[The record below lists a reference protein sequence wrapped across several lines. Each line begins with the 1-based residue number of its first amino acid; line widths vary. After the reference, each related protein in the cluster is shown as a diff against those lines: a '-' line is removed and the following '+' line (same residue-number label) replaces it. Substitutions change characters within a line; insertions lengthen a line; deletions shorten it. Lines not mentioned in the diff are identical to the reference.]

1 MIAQLRYTRRMDQ
14 EELAAGL
21 RTDLT
26 PEQRSADMRLSID
39 PGFVHHRKIETIIGT
54 EGMKFVDQAI
64 ARLPALPDGLRNGRI
79 NHIYK
84 EALLTFCEAL
94 GAPTLGGI
102 LAAGRGTFFCS
113 TQELLPATD
122 VYHSERGVSV
132 IVTPGVDDLTV
143 ELHYSTA
150 HISADTTRTE
160 LAQGGP
166 MAIVA
171 ELHSFQNKKLIFYP
185 LLMGAPWL
193 SAKTEPSPVP
203 SPEWESYGFYEQFV
217 EDIAEFAK
225 VVDVEMPT
233 DFTVMK
239 DISEGAFKQCLAEI
253 LGDTAR
259 KDWGGETSD
268 HFTSHVHL
276 DSRRTTAAFL
286 LKGPGNRFVPMG
298 LNHLGKNN
306 DQIYRLAQ
314 EPAEL
319 LVLQHCH
326 DILPAVRA
334 TLRAFTVQPSSPRRY
349 CLIDGRDSLRLL
361 TAYDKLNRALE
372 LSKSSKQ

>member
-1 MIAQLRYTRRMDQ
+1 MRYTQCMNQD
-14 EELAAGL
+14 ELAADL
-21 RTDLT
+21 RVDLT

-39 PGFVHHRKIETIIGT
+39 PGFVHHRKIETVIGA
-54 EGMKFVDQAI
+54 EGMKFVDRAI
-64 ARLPALPDGLRNGRI
+64 AGLPALPDGLRNGRI
-79 NHIYK
+79 NHVYK
-84 EALLTFCEAL
+84 EALLGFCEVMQVPPL
-94 GAPTLGGI
+94 GDI

-113 TQELLPATD
+113 TQVLLPASD
-122 VYHSERGVSV
+122 VYNAERAVSV
-132 IVTPGVDDLTV
+132 VDTPGVDDLRV

-150 HISADTTRTE
+150 HISADTTRSE
-160 LAQGGP
+160 LDQGSP

-171 ELHSFQNKKLIFYP
+171 QLHSFRDKKLMFYP

-193 SAKTEPSPVP
+193 TAKVEPSPVP
-203 SPEWESYGFYEQFV
+203 DPEWESFGFYEQFI
-217 EDIAEFAK
+217 EDITEFGK
-225 VVDVEMPT
+225 VVDVEIPS
-233 DFTVMK
+233 DFAVMK
-239 DISEGAFKQCLAEI
+239 DISEPAFKICLAEI
-253 LGDTAR
+253 LGDSTR

-276 DSRRTTAAFL
+276 GEKRTTAAFL
-286 LKGPGNRFVPMG
+286 LKGPGNGFSPMG

-319 LVLQHCH
+319 LVVQHCH
-326 DILPAVRA
+326 EILPPVRA
-334 TLRAFTVQPSSPRRY
+334 TLRAFAVQPGSPRRY

-372 LSKSSKQ
+372 LSKSAKR

>member
-1 MIAQLRYTRRMDQ
+1 VDQ
-14 EELAAGL
+14 DQHINQDQLAADL

-39 PGFVHHRKIETIIGT
+39 PGFVHHRKIETIIGA
-54 EGMKFVDQAI
+54 EGMKFVDRAI
-64 ARLPALPDGLRNGRI
+64 ERLPALPDGLRRGRI

-84 EALLTFCEAL
+84 EALLTFCEAVKV
-94 GAPTLGGI
+94 PTLGEI

-113 TQELLPATD
+113 TQELLPTPG
-122 VYHSERGVSV
+122 VYQSERAVSV
-132 IVTPGVDDLTV
+132 IDTPGVDDLTV

-150 HISADTTRTE
+150 HISADTTRSE
-160 LAQGGP
+160 LDQGGP

-171 ELHSFQNKKLIFYP
+171 ELHSFQDKKLIFYP

-193 SAKTEPSPVP
+193 SAKAEPSPVP

-217 EDIAEFAK
+217 EDITEFAK
-225 VVDVEMPT
+225 VVDVETPT

-239 DISEGAFKQCLAEI
+239 DISEPAFKACLAEI
-253 LGDTAR
+253 LGDMTR

-276 DSRRTTAAFL
+276 GDKRTTAAFL
-286 LKGPGNRFVPMG
+286 LKGPGNRFAPMG

-319 LVLQHCH
+319 LVVQHCH
-326 DILPAVRA
+326 EILPPVPA
-334 TLRAFTVQPSSPRRY
+334 TLRAFAVQPGSPRRY
-349 CLIDGRDSLRLL
+349 CLIDGQDSLRLL
-361 TAYDKLNRALE
+361 TAYDKLDHALE
-372 LSKSSKQ
+372 LSQGSRK